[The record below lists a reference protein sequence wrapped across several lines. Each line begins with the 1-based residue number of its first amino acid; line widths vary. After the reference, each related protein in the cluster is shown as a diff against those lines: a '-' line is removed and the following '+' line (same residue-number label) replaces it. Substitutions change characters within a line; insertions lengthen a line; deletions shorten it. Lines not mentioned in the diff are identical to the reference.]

1 MGTVLAEQEAGL
13 DTVIGEGGLGLSG
26 GQARRLALA
35 RLFLTPSP
43 VMLLDEP
50 TAGLDADTEAEVLEG
65 LKGII
70 GGDRICVLA
79 SHRPAAMAIA
89 DRQLSLDGK
98 GGLE

>member
-70 GGDRICVLA
+70 GGSDLCA
-79 SHRPAAMAIA
+79 GES
-89 DRQLSLDGK
+89 SSGCDGDC
-98 GGLE
+98 

>member
-1 MGTVLAEQEAGL
+1 
-13 DTVIGEGGLGLSG
+13 
-26 GQARRLALA
+26 
-35 RLFLTPSP
+35 
-43 VMLLDEP
+43 
-50 TAGLDADTEAEVLEG
+50 